1 MVWMMMISKRK
12 FRTMDRCNPYVMQ
25 MKCTRSSKIGEILQQ
40 LGGKNFI
47 NQLFMVE
54 LIERATTTKNI
65 DTFHT

>member
-12 FRTMDRCNPYVMQ
+12 FRIVDRCNPYVMQ
-25 MKCTRSSKIGEILQQ
+25 VKCTRSSKIGEILQQ
-40 LGGKNFI
+40 LGGRNFI

>member
-1 MVWMMMISKRK
+1 
-12 FRTMDRCNPYVMQ
+12 MDRCNPYVMQ